1 MTSRHLSLP
10 GTRTTLRAL
19 SAALAALLL
28 ATGCDD
34 EAPGGIGASAS
45 LPSIMTNFG
54 AGDVDIG
61 VGNVQWVGN
70 PRW

>member
-1 MTSRHLSLP
+1 MTFRHATPLRARRS
-10 GTRTTLRAL
+10 LRAL

-54 AGDVDIG
+54 ASDVDIG